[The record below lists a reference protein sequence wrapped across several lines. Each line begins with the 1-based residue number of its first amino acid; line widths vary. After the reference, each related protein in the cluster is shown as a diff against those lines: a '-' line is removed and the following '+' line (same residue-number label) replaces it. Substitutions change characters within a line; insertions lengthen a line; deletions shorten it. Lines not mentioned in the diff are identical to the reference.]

1 MITEQ
6 EAVWATPPSGWVRD
20 YMAFAIK
27 QTTAP
32 AGYHLA
38 NALAL
43 LSVTTPTSYG
53 TSYAGDLY
61 GNIYVLLVGRSG
73 DDQKSSALGIGK
85 KILYAMQDQLG
96 VPVIGKQPG
105 STEGLV
111 DSLVV
116 QPRQIIYYSEFGAF
130 LSKAQKKGSYFE
142 PMKTYYTDLWD
153 CQPIDRLKANNV
165 VISQPN
171 PRLSLA
177 AGVSLPFLE
186 QHTEAHDWTGGFMGR
201 WAVIYSRRER
211 VNPYPKNDWSAVPD
225 LAARLLQRAQL
236 EQAGPCMG
244 LDIQAYSKWC
254 DWFYELDKR
263 PVPEIISGAKTRIP
277 TIAMKAAMLFAWD
290 FGDPLQNQP
299 WYINENHLEWGMRFA
314 ELHMRSV
321 IGLAKFLAEHADAQL
336 RRSILEIIPPGGF
349 KSLSQLLRASKMK
362 KRTVLEVLDGLVVD
376 GTLRLHAVSGAAGET
391 LYERHAEN
399 EVAFA

>member
-1 MITEQ
+1 VITEK
-6 EAVWATPPSGWVRD
+6 EAILATPPSGWVHD
-20 YMAFAIK
+20 YLKFALR

-38 NALAL
+38 NALSMLA
-43 LSVTTPTSYG
+43 VTTPSSYG

-61 GNIYVLLVGRSG
+61 GNLYVLIVGRSG
-73 DDQKSSALGIGK
+73 DDQKSSAMGIAKKVLYAVQEQLGIP
-85 KILYAMQDQLG
+85 L
-96 VPVIGKQPG
+96 VGKQPG

-111 DSLVV
+111 DSLVI
-116 QPRQIIYYSEFGAF
+116 QPRQVIHYSEFGAF

-142 PMKTYYTDLWD
+142 PMKAYYTDLWD

-171 PRLSLA
+171 PRLSLS

-211 VNPYPKNDWSAVPD
+211 TNPYPRNDWSAIPD
-225 LAARLLQRAQL
+225 LAARLLTRAQM
-236 EQAGPCMG
+236 EQAGVCWG
-244 LDIQAYSKWC
+244 LDNVAYKKWE
-254 DWFYELDKR
+254 DWFYDLDAR

-277 TIAMKAAMLFAWD
+277 TIAMKAALLYAWD
-290 FGDPLQNQP
+290 FGEPMQGEP
-299 WYINENHLEWGMRFA
+299 WYINENHLDWGIKFA
-314 ELHMRSV
+314 ELHLKSIV
-321 IGLAKFLAEHADAQL
+321 GLAKFLAEHADAQL
-336 RRSILEIIPPGGF
+336 RRSILEVIPDGGC
-349 KSLSQLLRASKMK
+349 KSLSQILRSTKMK

-376 GTLRLHAVSGAAGET
+376 GTLRIHAVSGGAGET
-391 LYERHAEN
+391 IYERIKEM
-399 EVAFA
+399 EWTE

>member
-142 PMKTYYTDLWD
+142 PMKAYYTDLWD

-211 VNPYPKNDWSAVPD
+211 VNPYPKNDWSEIG
-225 LAARLLQRAQL
+225 RAH
-236 EQAGPCMG
+236 
-244 LDIQAYSKWC
+244 
-254 DWFYELDKR
+254 
-263 PVPEIISGAKTRIP
+263 V
-277 TIAMKAAMLFAWD
+277 
-290 FGDPLQNQP
+290 
-299 WYINENHLEWGMRFA
+299 
-314 ELHMRSV
+314 
-321 IGLAKFLAEHADAQL
+321 
-336 RRSILEIIPPGGF
+336 
-349 KSLSQLLRASKMK
+349 
-362 KRTVLEVLDGLVVD
+362 
-376 GTLRLHAVSGAAGET
+376 
-391 LYERHAEN
+391 
-399 EVAFA
+399 